1 MHTEELP
8 PAIFHTDDHQAPAS
22 ESDDDDFIIISED
35 EAETADPKTISNTS
49 LDGWVFYRVSS
60 APATDASPG
69 DDVSDSESDIFILA
83 GDEEGLES
91 VPGKSAFVCVNV
103 VVALFHKASL
113 VTEAERSDSERRSC
127 KARGIHCLLAHD
139 QCSCEGSHLLL
150 PMQVFPNSTGFRFQ
164 VNTS

>member
-60 APATDASPG
+60 APATDASAA

-91 VPGKSAFVCVNV
+91 VPGESAFVCVNV
-103 VVALFHKASL
+103 TVVSFHKASP
-113 VTEAERSDSERRSC
+113 VTEAERSYSERRSC
-127 KARGIHCLLAHD
+127 KARGNSSLACARPVVVSAVVKIHIFFCKCKCFQRA
-139 QCSCEGSHLLL
+139 
-150 PMQVFPNSTGFRFQ
+150 QVSGFK
-164 VNTS
+164 